1 MALQRHIGHQQHRRG
16 WRSALAVVVGGIG
29 LAAWPLSLS
38 AQQACFLR
46 SQETFGQTKTCIY
59 DCKGQQMRTT
69 VSSLQVCPLTIGDTN
84 PALMPSPW
92 SKGPAG
98 IGVPRAEQPP
108 ALGEE
113 GAPPGGA
120 AAQPGA
126 VPPARLGA
134 QPPTLPTL
142 PQAPASGK

>member
-1 MALQRHIGHQQHRRG
+1 MARQRPMRRR
-16 WRSALAVVVGGIG
+16 RSALAAFAGVC

-84 PALMPSPW
+84 PALTPSPW

-113 GAPPGGA
+113 GARPGGV
-120 AAQPGA
+120 AQPGA

-134 QPPTLPTL
+134 ELPTL
-142 PQAPASGK
+142 PQAPASGR